1 VFALLFV
8 LGWSLVRWSPPLDA
22 SDADLRAYIESSTR
36 RRASAIAGLYVLPLA
51 GIAFIWFTAAL
62 RDRLDRGAQ
71 REHSMMSTV
80 HLMAATLLVVS
91 MFMMASI
98 ELALVWRIESGAVD
112 LAGARST
119 IAIGSAVSQLIALR
133 SGAVFVAVSTTR
145 GLRSGLFPKWFAIA
159 SYTMAVALM
168 LVASWWRL
176 VLLAVPVWVVLTSWL
191 VMSKR
196 VHRRQPV
203 DA

>member
-8 LGWSLVRWSPPLDA
+8 LGWSL
-22 SDADLRAYIESSTR
+22 
-36 RRASAIAGLYVLPLA
+36 VLPLA